1 MSADCLFPGPN
12 RRRKLGL
19 QSSGRKIELIGA
31 HHDIK
36 ILSGRLPET
45 VKIQQADF
53 SKNLRASHPIKGL
66 SNEPNFGRI
75 NLAGQY
81 L

>member
-45 VKIQQADF
+45 VKIQLQIAF
-53 SKNLRASHPIKGL
+53 LVLQHNNI
-66 SNEPNFGRI
+66 
-75 NLAGQY
+75 
-81 L
+81 